1 MNKLYDAIT
10 EIQDEYILDAETA
23 SMKQH
28 YFRWKPVV
36 AAFLVVILLAL
47 PVSAELV
54 NGYMSNLLAPLYG
67 GAQTE
72 IVDKIGVPIGAEA
85 IVGDYKV
92 TADAVI
98 GDKYNFAIVYSLSR
112 LDGQPLEEGLYFESY
127 SNSFRSDSGAGV
139 LRHTLSED
147 GLSLKIVDEW
157 TSRLMF
163 LDRNVKVQF
172 SNLVKYHGEGQNNE
186 IVLKGNWNLEFV
198 IRYEDATKE
207 ILIEPFT
214 VKDASGDQYEIRKIE
229 ISPVGIHFDMTAPN
243 NYNEEEVVPPPY
255 QDFTLAIELSDGTV
269 IRIEDQ
275 SMGSHGDLNSN
286 TLEADYGALFELPI
300 AIEDIA
306 ALIIC
311 DVTLPIN
318 KGIG

>member
-54 NGYMSNLLAPLYG
+54 NGYVSNLLAPLYG

-198 IRYEDATKE
+198 IRYEDATQE

-255 QDFTLAIELSDGTV
+255 QDFTLAIELSDGTI

>member
-54 NGYMSNLLAPLYG
+54 NGYVSNLLAPLYG

-172 SNLVKYHGEGQNNE
+172 SNLVKYRGEGQNNE

-198 IRYEDATKE
+198 IRYEDATQE

-255 QDFTLAIELSDGTV
+255 QDFTLAIELSDGTI

-300 AIEDIA
+300 ALEDIA

-318 KGIG
+318 KGTG

>member
-54 NGYMSNLLAPLYG
+54 NGYVSNLLAPLYG

-172 SNLVKYHGEGQNNE
+172 SNLVKYQGEGQNNE

-198 IRYEDATKE
+198 IRYEDATQE

-255 QDFTLAIELSDGTV
+255 QDFTLAIELSDGTI

>member
-54 NGYMSNLLAPLYG
+54 NGYVSNLLAPLYG

-172 SNLVKYHGEGQNNE
+172 SNLVKYQGEGQNNE

-198 IRYEDATKE
+198 IRYEDATQE
-207 ILIEPFT
+207 IPIEHFT
-214 VKDASGDQYEIRKIE
+214 VKDASGDQYKIKRVE

-243 NYNEEEVVPPPY
+243 NYNKDEVVPPPY
-255 QDFTLAIELSDGTV
+255 QDFTLAIELLDGT
-269 IRIEDQ
+269 IIAIEDQ

-286 TLEADYGALFELPI
+286 TLEADYGALFEIPI

>member
-36 AAFLVVILLAL
+36 AAFLVAILLAL

-54 NGYMSNLLAPLYG
+54 NGYVSNLLAPLYG

-85 IVGDYKV
+85 VVGDYKV

-112 LDGQPLEEGLYFESY
+112 SDGQPLEEGLHFESY

-172 SNLVKYHGEGQNNE
+172 SNLVKYQGEGQNNE

-198 IRYEDATKE
+198 IRYEDATQE
-207 ILIEPFT
+207 ISIEPFT

-255 QDFTLAIELSDGTV
+255 QDFTLAIELSDGTI

>member
-54 NGYMSNLLAPLYG
+54 NGYVSNLLAPLYG

-198 IRYEDATKE
+198 IRYEDATQE
-207 ILIEPFT
+207 ISIEPFT

-255 QDFTLAIELSDGTV
+255 QDFTLAIELSDGTI

>member
-54 NGYMSNLLAPLYG
+54 NGYVSNLLAPLYG

-112 LDGQPLEEGLYFESY
+112 LDGQPLEEGLHFESY

-198 IRYEDATKE
+198 IRYEDATQE
-207 ILIEPFT
+207 ISIEPFT

-255 QDFTLAIELSDGTV
+255 QDFTLAIELSDGTI